1 MTRFYAWGAVVAV
14 VVLLL
19 GLLAMT
25 MGWGTGD
32 KYAQCRTTQVAGA
45 PTIGG
50 PFTLVDENGETVT
63 DEQVIDEPS
72 LIYFGYTF
80 CPDVCPLDNARNAE
94 ATEILEARGQSLK
107 PVFISIDPG
116 RDTPEVLRDFTDNL
130 HPRMLGLTGSEEQV
144 RAASKAYRTYF
155 KRHEPQDGDEDF
167 YLVDHTTLT
176 YLMFP
181 GEGLIEIFRRDVT
194 PDAMADQI
202 ECFLE
207 AR

>member
-19 GLLAMT
+19 WLLAMT